1 MRRNYQ
7 VGKEVSQNG
16 YFEGDIALSDL
27 HRLSEFLYS
36 DGSVEEG
43 LIKLNVE
50 FTRSEFEVAMVSGN
64 LKASLALQC
73 QRCLGK
79 MEMPIELDIKL
90 LVDADDA
97 LVQSSSVDTIYSDD
111 GYVDLFEVVEDEL
124 ILGIPLVCM
133 HDDIACN
140 EHWRKAEGLISDEP
154 SKENPFSV
162 LKTLKTTN

>member
-1 MRRNYQ
+1 MRQSYQ

-16 YFEGDIALSDL
+16 YFEGEIAVADL
-27 HRLSEFLYS
+27 HRLGEFLFS

-43 LIKLNVE
+43 LIKLNFE
-50 FTRSEFEVAMVSGN
+50 FTLSEFEVAMVSGN
-64 LKASLALQC
+64 LKAGLALQC

-79 MEMPIELDIKL
+79 MEMPIEFDIKL

-97 LVQSSSVDTIYSDD
+97 LVQSSSLDTIYSDG
-111 GYVDLFEVVEDEL
+111 GYIDIFEVVEDEL

-140 EHWRKAEGLISDEP
+140 EHWLNAEGMNSDEP